1 MLDPTKRLHSVE
13 EHTKEWQSI
22 VGPKQAEV
30 FGLRSSIQ
38 ERIALGISYVS
49 KDRLYDT
56 ISVAAGAAIPAQLQF
71 FVNPA
76 TNGKT
81 YSQTNLDIAQQ
92 LSNND
97 MAWISGI
104 YIKPL
109 FNIAPADAA
118 NLESL
123 CWADILLKKQRF
135 VYGKIGMFPGGS
147 AGHVNSVGSLG
158 TAVALAGLGPVT
170 SYTNGSPNKANIF
183 DIGDDGYL
191 LWKNDSFTINL
202 NNTTPFNLLA
212 AANGGTGLTLEV
224 GFDITRVRE
233 VVQ

>member
-1 MLDPTKRLHSVE
+1 MELHSIEQHVANY
-13 EHTKEWQSI
+13 QGL

-30 FGLRSSIQ
+30 LGLRDSIQ

-49 KDRLYDT
+49 RDREYDT
-56 ISVAAGAAIPAQLQF
+56 ISVAAGAAMPGQLQF

-97 MAWISGI
+97 MAWITAI

-123 CWADILLKKQRF
+123 CWIDVLLKKQRF
-135 VYGKIGMFPGGS
+135 VYGKVGMFPGGS
-147 AGHVNSVGSLG
+147 AGHINAAASLG
-158 TAVALAGLGPVT
+158 TAVAVAGLGPVT
-170 SYTNGSPNKANIF
+170 SYTNGSPNKANVF
-183 DIGDDGYL
+183 DIGKDGYL

-202 NNTTPFNLLA
+202 NTTTPFNLLA

-224 GFDITRVRE
+224 GFDILRVRE